1 MKRREFLWTL
11 AAIGALPVVGKAR
24 AAGESMVVYKD
35 PNCGCCRAWADAM
48 TKAGFAVKAED
59 VDDINVVKDRF
70 KVPGDLR
77 GCHTAVVAGYYLEGH
92 VPLEAVTRLLAEK
105 PDIAGLA
112 VPGMPLGSL
121 GMGAAPARRTT
132 SCPLGRTALA
142 RFTRRSGQ
150 KASFS

>member
-1 MKRREFLWTL
+1 MKRREFLCTL

-105 PDIAGLA
+105 PDIAGLV

-121 GMGAAPARRTT
+121 GMGGSPSASYDVMSVGKDGASTLYQAV
-132 SCPLGRTALA
+132 
-142 RFTRRSGQ
+142 RSKG
-150 KASFS
+150 